1 MSGTLYEQR
10 DFLEKKIQEVS
21 QKRAELH
28 GELTAYN
35 EALYHVQD
43 MIVENERRSL

>member
-10 DFLEKKIQEVS
+10 DYLEKKIQETIG
-21 QKRAELH
+21 KRSELH
-28 GELTAYN
+28 GQLVAYN

-43 MIVENERRSL
+43 MIVENEKRSL